1 MLRFA
6 PAKINIGLYITG
18 QRADGYHTIETC
30 LVPIPLCDII
40 EITQPEG
47 LVEDAL
53 YIKGLPIKG
62 AAASNSILKV
72 LQELRSRGCEVPPLR
87 IELVKRIPSEAGLG
101 GGSSD
106 AAVALRAVNDL
117 LHLRLT
123 KEELASVAAVA
134 GADTPFFIYDGPMLA
149 TGIGTDLE
157 PVELP
162 EELRCS
168 YVVVVKPP
176 LAISTKEAYAL
187 VANDSSSK
195 GYLKRVWSRAE
206 CFTCTRLVNQF
217 EAVLFPRY
225 PQLANLKQTL
235 IDKGAYYASLSGS
248 GSAVYGLFK
257 EKTQMGIE
265 SLPQGTFLWQGSF
278 NETFHSIPL

>member
-72 LQELRSRGCEVPPLR
+72 LQELRGRGCEVPPLR

-168 YVVVVKPP
+168 YVVIVKPP
-176 LAISTKEAYAL
+176 LAISTKEAY
-187 VANDSSSK
+187 
-195 GYLKRVWSRAE
+195 E
-206 CFTCTRLVNQF
+206 
-217 EAVLFPRY
+217 E
-225 PQLANLKQTL
+225 
-235 IDKGAYYASLSGS
+235 IDKSGKRNINKNETIIQAIEERNIKKLKENIYNDFEQALFEKNKELKEIYKELKKISETVQMSGS
-248 GSAVYGLFK
+248 GSAFFIICEKEEQEKIMKKLKETKKFK
-257 EKTQMGIE
+257 FIQKAMTI
-265 SLPQGTFLWQGSF
+265 
-278 NETFHSIPL
+278 